1 LPKSSHGSISRRE
14 FVAIA
19 VSAGSIA
26 AQPSPAQDAWPE
38 FRGNPQLTGVAS
50 SSLPATLKLL
60 WTYETGDSIE
70 SSAAIVDGVVY
81 VGSEASDLV
90 ALDLDAGKLQWKYHV
105 NDGIGESSPAVRDG
119 IVYVG
124 DLSGTL
130 HAVSTRD
137 GQSVWKL
144 QTGAEVKSSP
154 VIAGDRLLVGAY
166 DGSLYCVAARTGA
179 VHWKFHTNNY
189 VHCSPGVSE
198 GLTFI
203 ASCDEAFHAIRISDG
218 IEVFQVASG
227 GYNAAS
233 PTIVGKT
240 AYFGTFNNEVLG
252 ISLTTRR
259 VLWRYEHPVRHFP
272 FYSSAAVAD
281 GKVVIG
287 GRDKFIHCLNAR
299 TGKAVWTFT
308 TGARVDSSPA
318 ISGGRVYVG
327 SNDGRLYVLDLA
339 SGKKDGEFN
348 AGAPLSASPAIAAG
362 KLVIGSQDGKLY
374 CLGG

>member
-1 LPKSSHGSISRRE
+1 LPKSNHGSISRRT

-19 VSAGSIA
+19 VGAGGIR
-26 AQPSPAQDAWPE
+26 AQQPPAQDAWPQ

-50 SSLPATLKLL
+50 SRLPATLKLL
-60 WTYETGDSIE
+60 WTYEAGDSIE
-70 SSAAIVDGVVY
+70 SSAAIVDGTVY

-90 ALDLDAGKLQWKYHV
+90 ALDLENGKLRWKYHV
-105 NDGIGESSPAVRDG
+105 TDGIGESSPAVHDG

-130 HAVSTRD
+130 HAVNTRD
-137 GQSVWKL
+137 GQSAWKL
-144 QTGAEVKSSP
+144 QTGAEIKSSP
-154 VIAGDRLLVGAY
+154 VITGDRLLVGSY
-166 DGSLYCVAARTGA
+166 DGSLYCVEARTGA
-179 VHWKFHTNNY
+179 LQWKFHTNNY
-189 VHCSPGVSE
+189 VHCTPGVSE

-218 IEVFQVASG
+218 VEVFQVASG

-233 PTIVGKT
+233 PTIAGKT

-281 GKVVIG
+281 SKVVIG

-299 TGKAVWTFT
+299 TGKAIWTFT

-318 ISGGRVYVG
+318 ISGGRAYVG

-339 SGKKDGEFN
+339 SGKKAGEFN